1 MYLKQASWGIS
12 QFFWLPQEY
21 SDKMAAVLLGVN
33 TLHQPPCVCFCKIHE
48 TRPISCCHIR
58 KKRDNCFKLI

>member
-1 MYLKQASWGIS
+1 MHKLQSIQMYLKQASWGIS

-33 TLHQPPCVCFCKIHE
+33 ILHQPPYVFLQNSWD
-48 TRPISCCHIR
+48 TS
-58 KKRDNCFKLI
+58 D